1 MKTWKGEPM
10 DKKPTPLL
18 DLCEAGKKKAA
29 EPEKLIFGKFTYL
42 VFTGLEST
50 LESMRK
56 DEK

>member
-1 MKTWKGEPM
+1 MT
-10 DKKPTPLL
+10 KKPTPLL